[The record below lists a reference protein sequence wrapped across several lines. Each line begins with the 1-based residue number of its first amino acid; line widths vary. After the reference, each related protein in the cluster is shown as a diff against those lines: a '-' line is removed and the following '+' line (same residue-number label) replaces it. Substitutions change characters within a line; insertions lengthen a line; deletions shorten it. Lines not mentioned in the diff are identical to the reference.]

1 MSRRPSEGPAPP
13 PLLSPSR
20 LRPDLDPMDRAWET
34 WPVEPGDWRR
44 RAPSISKSD
53 DPARGDRFF
62 RALIAMQ
69 TERNA
74 AFAARE
80 RAKADGGGED

>member
-1 MSRRPSEGPAPP
+1 MSRRPSEGPAPAP
-13 PLLSPSR
+13 LSPSR
-20 LRPDLDPMDRAWET
+20 QRPDLDPMDRAWET

-44 RAPSISKSD
+44 RAPSISKSC

-74 AFAARE
+74 AFDARRCEAAP
-80 RAKADGGGED
+80 GGEGE